1 LEQVSL
7 DFKQVLYEP
16 GRPIEFVYFPLSG
29 VVSSVTV
36 MIDGSGVN
44 VAMVGKEGMV
54 GLCAFLGADVPPRQ
68 MIVQLPGQAMRM
80 AVALLR
86 EESRRAGP
94 LFQAIHRYMKAFLT
108 QVMQSVACQTL
119 HPL

>member
-1 LEQVSL
+1 MIQVDNRLLALLPQEEYKRLLPNLEQVSL

-68 MIVQLPGQAMRM
+68 MIVQLPGQAMR
-80 AVALLR
+80 
-86 EESRRAGP
+86 
-94 LFQAIHRYMKAFLT
+94 
-108 QVMQSVACQTL
+108 
-119 HPL
+119 